1 MTGYQSKKKA
11 ASAKTIDQVNWVDH
25 EPDGL
30 VHTAQDKLELVD
42 YEKLAALGWQA
53 IECPFC
59 GSSGAQAFPKPVAQP
74 AQEPELL
81 RDAVFAVLE
90 GFTLPH
96 DVRKILE
103 AAYYAAPLQPAQEPQ
118 TCKGRK
124 CQASNENGFD
134 HSPECIADTARDQGW
149 STAPPQRPWIGLT
162 PEETTGFTQHEM
174 SVVKYVSKVLMEKN
188 G

>member
-11 ASAKTIDQVNWVDH
+11 ASAKTIDQVNWADH

-74 AQEPELL
+74 AQEP
-81 RDAVFAVLE
+81 
-90 GFTLPH
+90 
-96 DVRKILE
+96 
-103 AAYYAAPLQPAQEPQ
+103 Q

-149 STAPPQRPWIGLT
+149 STTPPQRPWVGLT
-162 PEETTGFTQHEM
+162 DEDYNDIFKKARTGEHAVQLAEARL
-174 SVVKYVSKVLMEKN
+174 KEKN
-188 G
+188 NG